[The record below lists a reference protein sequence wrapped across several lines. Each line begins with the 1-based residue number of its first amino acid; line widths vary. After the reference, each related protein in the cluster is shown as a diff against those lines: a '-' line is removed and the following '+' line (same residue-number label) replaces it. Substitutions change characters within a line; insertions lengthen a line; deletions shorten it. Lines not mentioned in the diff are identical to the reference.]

1 MSILTFKLRHD
12 MNMKPSLR
20 LAFDVAVFT
29 VKNKIKS
36 PNTTFVKDIRGDL
49 PSAIACQVMKKYG
62 HQKTIKEVHNVNL
75 IVPGQG
81 IKYFEE
87 TNSIWIP
94 CLKLHLENCIPYEFI
109 KINQAEIDNEY
120 VYVSVTVKDIPVMTP
135 QHFIGVDRNTTGHI
149 AVAANPETGK
159 IAKLGKKAIHT
170 HKKYSSIR
178 RNLAHDGEFGKL
190 KDCKDRESRIVRDL
204 NHKVSRKL
212 VSMAKEQN
220 AALVFEDLS
229 GIRKTKKQYRSFKYA
244 LHSWSFYQ
252 LQQFVEYKAK
262 LLGVPVLYVDPAYT
276 SQDCSRCGARGQRD
290 GKSFKCPVCG
300 HVDHAD
306 VNAAFNIALRQ
317 YDLVNRCQKEM
328 MARGTLIS
336 PSALLAESQATVE
349 PTVFRR

>member
-1 MSILTFKLRHD
+1 MSILTFKLKHERD
-12 MNMKPSLR
+12 FKELLR

-29 VKNKIKS
+29 VENKIKS
-36 PNTTFVKDIRGDL
+36 PNTTFVKDIRGEL

-62 HQKTIKEVHNVNL
+62 HQKTIKEVRRVNL
-75 IVPGQG
+75 VVPGQG
-81 IKYFEE
+81 IKYFEK

-94 CLKLHLENCIPYEFI
+94 CLKLHFENTIPYQFT

-120 VYVSVTVKDIPVMTP
+120 AYISVTVKDIPEMTP
-135 QHFIGVDRNTTGHI
+135 RHFIGVDRNTTGHI
-149 AVAANPETGK
+149 AVASNPETGK
-159 IAKLGKKAIHT
+159 IVKLGKKAIHT
-170 HKKYSSIR
+170 HKKYSAIR
-178 RNLAHDGEFGKL
+178 RHLQHNEKFGAF
-190 KDCKDRESRIVRDL
+190 KDCKNRESRIVRDL

-220 AALVFEDLS
+220 ASLVFEDLS
-229 GIRKTKKQYRSFKYA
+229 GIRKTRKQARSFKYA

-262 LLGVPVLYVDPAYT
+262 LLGVPVLYVNPAYT
-276 SQDCSRCGARGQRD
+276 SQDCSRCGAGGQRN
-290 GKSFKCPVCG
+290 GKSFVCPVCG

-317 YDLVNRCQKEM
+317 YDLVNRYQKEM

-336 PSALLAESQATVE
+336 PGALLAESQATLE
-349 PTVFRR
+349 PTAFMR

>member
-1 MSILTFKLRHD
+1 MILTFKLRHD
-12 MNMKPSLR
+12 KDVRLLLR

-36 PNTTFVKDIRGDL
+36 PNTTFVKDVRSDL

-62 HQKTIKEVHNVNL
+62 RQKTIKEVHNVNL

-94 CLKLHLENCIPYEFI
+94 CLNLHLENTIPYEFV
-109 KINQAEIDNEY
+109 KINQAEIDNEF
-120 VYVSVTVKDIPVMTP
+120 VYISVTIKDIPGMTP

-159 IAKLGKKAIHT
+159 IEKLGKKAIHT
-170 HKKYSSIR
+170 HRKYSAIR
-178 RNLAHDGEFGKL
+178 KQLQHEGKFGAL

-252 LQQFVEYKAK
+252 LQTFVEYKAK

-276 SQDCSRCGARGQRD
+276 SQDCSRCGTRGQRN
-290 GKSFKCPVCG
+290 GKDFKCPTCG

-306 VNAAFNIALRQ
+306 VNAAFNIALKVR
-317 YDLVNRCQKEM
+317 DMIDRTQKEM
-328 MARGTLIS
+328 CTMGALIPPDAMLECPVTLE
-336 PSALLAESQATVE
+336 PHAL
-349 PTVFRR
+349 

>member
-1 MSILTFKLRHD
+1 MSILTFKLKHGRNFKHL
-12 MNMKPSLR
+12 LR
-20 LAFDVAVFT
+20 LAFDVAEFT
-29 VKNKIKS
+29 LKNKIRS
-36 PNTTFVKDIRGDL
+36 PNTTLVKDIRGEL
-49 PSAIACQVMKKYG
+49 PSTIACQVMRKYG
-62 HQKTIKEVHNVNL
+62 NQKTIKAVHSVNL
-75 IVPGQG
+75 VVPGQG
-81 IKYFEE
+81 IQHFEE
-87 TNSIWIP
+87 TNTIWIS
-94 CLKLHLENCIPYEFI
+94 CLKLHVENTIPYEFT

-120 VYVSVTVKDIPVMTP
+120 VYVSVTVKDISEMTP

-159 IAKLGKKAIHT
+159 IVKVGKKAIHT
-170 HKKYSSIR
+170 HKKYSAIR
-178 RNLAHDGEFGKL
+178 KQLQHDGKYGELKKL
-190 KDCKDRESRIVRDL
+190 KGRESRIVRDL

-229 GIRKTKKQYRSFKYA
+229 GIRKTRKQNRSFKYA

-252 LQQFVEYKAK
+252 LQLFVEYKAR

-276 SQDCSRCGARGQRD
+276 SQDCSMCGARGKRD
-290 GKSFKCPVCG
+290 RKLFVCPICG

-336 PSALLAESQATVE
+336 PSALLAESQATLE
-349 PTVFRR
+349 PTAFRQ